1 MLDREEII
9 QEYADLLEEV
19 KLEPI
24 SADISSLALYR
35 LYHQQFPEDQDIIM
49 LVQIDML
56 SVNLCIF
63 QDHKP
68 VVARHLLMDVD
79 LDKWERGSDS
89 HKLDHYQGDR
99 EEVFFPFKDVFLEVD
114 RVRNFYNYS
123 LNYGNKLVNKII
135 VNGDHP
141 WLAEVC
147 DSLAQQI
154 DIPIEIMNCQSVVTN
169 AGEPM
174 EPAFYLNIGLG
185 LKEVE

>member
-1 MLDREEII
+1 
-9 QEYADLLEEV
+9 
-19 KLEPI
+19 
-24 SADISSLALYR
+24 
-35 LYHQQFPEDQDIIM
+35 M
-49 LVQIDML
+49 LVQIDVL

-79 LDKWERGSDS
+79 LDKWEKGPDS

-99 EEVFFPFKDVFLEVD
+99 EEVFFPFRDVFLEVD